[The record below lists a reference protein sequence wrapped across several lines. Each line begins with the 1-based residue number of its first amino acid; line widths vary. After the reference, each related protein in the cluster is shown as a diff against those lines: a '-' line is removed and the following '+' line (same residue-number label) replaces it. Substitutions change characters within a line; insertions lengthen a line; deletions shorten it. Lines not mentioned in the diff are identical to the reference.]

1 MEYTIVLGA
10 NGSNT
15 HFLGEHVQKGDQL
28 YIGLSDEDAESLCEQ
43 LIHAISDR
51 LKRKL
56 ERYNEQKKIYWMQ
69 ELDGKEEDWE
79 ESDWNSFKQQ

>member
-1 MEYTIVLGA
+1 
-10 NGSNT
+10 
-15 HFLGEHVQKGDQL
+15 
-28 YIGLSDEDAESLCEQ
+28 

-69 ELDGKEEDWE
+69 ELDGKEEDWD
-79 ESDWNSFKQQ
+79 ESGWNSFKQ